1 MKGQEKFESQFII
14 HYYLNDDSHS
24 MNAFVRNAIEKDFLN
39 IINTIGSLFGF
50 EIKLESMAA
59 KEGGFIEILDI
70 IEAHPVSSTI
80 VVSSVG
86 YAIKQLQELIKYYL
100 SGTYKKNK
108 LENEKLELEILKLKK
123 ESAGIDDNQLE
134 QKLARP
140 ISNYYAK
147 IEKYEKIRAVG
158 FVNEVNNEYVV
169 QRDEFRDFILVDDKE
184 EEIDDDANIELIS
197 PVLKE
202 GRYKWRGIYRN
213 ESIDFSMG
221 DSKFKNDII
230 GGRYDFGNGS
240 FINCQLCITK
250 TYDEFGNECKNRSY
264 RVAKV
269 YETKRDILNNWV
281 ATNKGI
287 KKQKNKFK
295 DSFKGKNLFSDLED
309 EETK

>member
-24 MNAFVRNAIEKDFLN
+24 MNAFVRNAMEKDFLS
-39 IINTIGSLFGF
+39 IVNTISSSLNLKI
-50 EIKLESMAA
+50 ELESRAA

-80 VVSSVG
+80 IVSSAG
-86 YAIKQLQELIKYYL
+86 YAIKRFLEYL
-100 SGTYKKNK
+100 LTGAYKKNK

-123 ESAGIDDNQLE
+123 DSTEIDDNQLE

-158 FVNEVNNEYVV
+158 FGNEVNNEYVV
-169 QRDEFRDFILVDDKE
+169 QRDEFRNFILIDDKE
-184 EEIDDDANIELIS
+184 EEVDDDANIEIIS

-202 GRYKWRGIYRN
+202 GRYKWRGIYKN

-230 GGRYDFGNGS
+230 DGRYDFGNGS
-240 FINCQLCITK
+240 FINCQLFITK

-269 YETKRDILNNWV
+269 YETKRDNLNKWL
-281 ATNKGI
+281 ATHKGLL
-287 KKQKNKFK
+287 KQKNNFK
-295 DSFKGKNLFSDLED
+295 ERIEPKDLFLDSYNKD
-309 EETK
+309 TK

>member
-24 MNAFVRNAIEKDFLN
+24 MNAFVRNAMEKDFLS
-39 IINTIGSLFGF
+39 IVNTISSSLNLKI
-50 EIKLESMAA
+50 ELESRAA

-80 VVSSVG
+80 IVSSAG
-86 YAIKQLQELIKYYL
+86 YAIKRFLEYL
-100 SGTYKKNK
+100 LTGAYKKNK

-123 ESAGIDDNQLE
+123 ESAGIDENQLE

-158 FVNEVNNEYVV
+158 FGNEVNNEYVV
-169 QRDEFRDFILVDDKE
+169 QRDEFRNFILIDDKE
-184 EEIDDDANIELIS
+184 EEVDDDANIEIIS

-202 GRYKWRGIYRN
+202 GRYKWRGIYKN

-230 GGRYDFGNGS
+230 DGRYDFGNGS
-240 FINCQLCITK
+240 FINCQLFITK

-269 YETKRDILNNWV
+269 YETKRDNLNKWL
-281 ATNKGI
+281 ATHKGLL
-287 KKQKNKFK
+287 KQKNNFK
-295 DSFKGKNLFSDLED
+295 ERIEPKDLFLYSNNKD
-309 EETK
+309 TK

>member
-14 HYYLNDDSHS
+14 HYYLNDDLHS
-24 MNAFVRNAIEKDFLN
+24 MNAFVRNAMEKDFLN
-39 IINTIGSLFGF
+39 IVNTISSSLNLKI
-50 EIKLESMAA
+50 ELESRAA

-70 IEAHPVSSTI
+70 IEAYPVSSTI
-80 VVSSVG
+80 IVSSAG
-86 YAIKQLQELIKYYL
+86 YAIKRFLEYL
-100 SGTYKKNK
+100 LTGAYKKNK

-123 ESAGIDDNQLE
+123 ESAGVDDNQLE

-158 FVNEVNNEYVV
+158 FGNEVNNEYVV
-169 QRDEFRDFILVDDKE
+169 QRDEFGDFILIDDKE
-184 EEIDDDANIELIS
+184 EEVDDDANIEIIS

-202 GRYKWRGIYRN
+202 GRYKWRGIYKN

-230 GGRYDFGNGS
+230 DGRYDFGNGS
-240 FINCQLCITK
+240 FINCQLFITK

-269 YETKRDILNNWV
+269 YETKRDNLNKWL
-281 ATNKGI
+281 ATHKGLL
-287 KKQKNKFK
+287 KQKNNFK
-295 DSFKGKNLFSDLED
+295 ERIEPKDLFLDSYNKD
-309 EETK
+309 TK

>member
-24 MNAFVRNAIEKDFLN
+24 MNAFVRNAMEKDFLN
-39 IINTIGSLFGF
+39 IVNTISSSLNLKI
-50 EIKLESMAA
+50 ELESRAA

-80 VVSSVG
+80 IVSSAG
-86 YAIKQLQELIKYYL
+86 YAIKRFLEYL
-100 SGTYKKNK
+100 LTGAYKKNK

-123 ESAGIDDNQLE
+123 ESASIDENQLE

-158 FVNEVNNEYVV
+158 FGNEINNEYVV
-169 QRDEFRDFILVDDKE
+169 QRDEFRNFILIDDKE
-184 EEIDDDANIELIS
+184 EEVDDYANIEIIS

-202 GRYKWRGIYRN
+202 GRYKWRGIYKN

-230 GGRYDFGNGS
+230 DGRYDFGNGS
-240 FINCQLCITK
+240 FINCQLFITK

-269 YETKRDILNNWV
+269 YETKRDNLNKWL
-281 ATNKGI
+281 ATHKGLL
-287 KKQKNKFK
+287 KQKNNFK
-295 DSFKGKNLFSDLED
+295 ERIEPKDLFLDSYNKD
-309 EETK
+309 TK

>member
-24 MNAFVRNAIEKDFLN
+24 MNAFVRNAMEKDFLS
-39 IINTIGSLFGF
+39 IVNTISSSLNLKI
-50 EIKLESMAA
+50 ELESRAA

-70 IEAHPVSSTI
+70 IEAYPVSSAI
-80 VVSSVG
+80 IVSSAG
-86 YAIKQLQELIKYYL
+86 YVIKRFLEYRLT
-100 SGTYKKNK
+100 GAYKENK

-123 ESAGIDDNQLE
+123 ESAGIDENQLE

-158 FVNEVNNEYVV
+158 FGNEVNNEYVV
-169 QRDEFRDFILVDDKE
+169 QRDEFRDFILIDDKE
-184 EEIDDDANIELIS
+184 EEVDDDASIEIIS

-202 GRYKWRGIYRN
+202 GRYKWRGIYKN

-230 GGRYDFGNGS
+230 DGRYDFGNGS
-240 FINCQLCITK
+240 FINCQLFITK

-269 YETKRDILNNWV
+269 YETKRDNLNKWL
-281 ATNKGI
+281 ATHKGLL
-287 KKQKNKFK
+287 KQKNNFK
-295 DSFKGKNLFSDLED
+295 ERIEPKDLFLDSYNKD
-309 EETK
+309 TK

>member
-24 MNAFVRNAIEKDFLN
+24 MNAFVRNAMEKDFLN
-39 IINTIGSLFGF
+39 IVNTISSSLNLKI
-50 EIKLESMAA
+50 ELESRAA

-80 VVSSVG
+80 IVSSAG
-86 YAIKQLQELIKYYL
+86 YAIKRFLEYL
-100 SGTYKKNK
+100 LTGAYKKNK

-123 ESAGIDDNQLE
+123 DSTEIDDNQLE

-158 FVNEVNNEYVV
+158 FGNEVNNEYVV
-169 QRDEFRDFILVDDKE
+169 QRDEFRNFILIDDKE
-184 EEIDDDANIELIS
+184 EEVDDDANIEIIS

-202 GRYKWRGIYRN
+202 GRYKWRGIYKN

-230 GGRYDFGNGS
+230 DGRYDFGNGS
-240 FINCQLCITK
+240 FINCQLFITK

-269 YETKRDILNNWV
+269 YETKRDNLNKWL
-281 ATNKGI
+281 ATHKGLL
-287 KKQKNKFK
+287 KQKNNFK
-295 DSFKGKNLFSDLED
+295 ERIEPKDLFLDSYNKD
-309 EETK
+309 TK

>member
-14 HYYLNDDSHS
+14 HYYLNDDLHS
-24 MNAFVRNAIEKDFLN
+24 MNAFVRNAMEKDFLS
-39 IINTIGSLFGF
+39 IVNTISSSLNLKI
-50 EIKLESMAA
+50 ELESRAA

-70 IEAHPVSSTI
+70 IEAYPVSSTI
-80 VVSSVG
+80 IVSSAG
-86 YAIKQLQELIKYYL
+86 YAIKRFLEYL
-100 SGTYKKNK
+100 LTGAYKKNK

-123 ESAGIDDNQLE
+123 ESASIDENQLE

-158 FVNEVNNEYVV
+158 FGNEVNNEYVV
-169 QRDEFRDFILVDDKE
+169 QRDEFGDFILIDDKE
-184 EEIDDDANIELIS
+184 EEVDDDANIEIIS

-202 GRYKWRGIYRN
+202 GRYKWRGIYKN

-230 GGRYDFGNGS
+230 DGRYDFGNGS
-240 FINCQLCITK
+240 FINCQLFITK

-269 YETKRDILNNWV
+269 YETKRDNLNKWL
-281 ATNKGI
+281 ATHKGLL
-287 KKQKNKFK
+287 KQKNNFK
-295 DSFKGKNLFSDLED
+295 ERIEPKDLFLDSYNKD
-309 EETK
+309 TK

>member
-24 MNAFVRNAIEKDFLN
+24 MNAFVRNAMEKDFLS
-39 IINTIGSLFGF
+39 IVNTISSSLNLKI
-50 EIKLESMAA
+50 ELESRAA

-80 VVSSVG
+80 IVSSAG
-86 YAIKQLQELIKYYL
+86 YAIKRFLEYRLT
-100 SGTYKKNK
+100 GAYKKNK

-123 ESAGIDDNQLE
+123 ESAGIDENQLE

-158 FVNEVNNEYVV
+158 FGNEVNNEYVV
-169 QRDEFRDFILVDDKE
+169 QRDEFRNFILIDDKE
-184 EEIDDDANIELIS
+184 EEVDDDANIEIIS

-202 GRYKWRGIYRN
+202 GRYKWRGIYKN

-230 GGRYDFGNGS
+230 DGRYDFGNGS
-240 FINCQLCITK
+240 FINCQLFITK

-269 YETKRDILNNWV
+269 YETKRDNLNKWL
-281 ATNKGI
+281 ATHKGLL
-287 KKQKNKFK
+287 KQKNNFK
-295 DSFKGKNLFSDLED
+295 ERIEPKDLFLDSYNKD
-309 EETK
+309 TK

>member
-24 MNAFVRNAIEKDFLN
+24 MNAFVRNAMEKDFLS
-39 IINTIGSLFGF
+39 IVNTISSSLNLKI
-50 EIKLESMAA
+50 ELESRAA

-80 VVSSVG
+80 IVSSAG
-86 YAIKQLQELIKYYL
+86 YAIKRFLEYL
-100 SGTYKKNK
+100 LTGAYKKNK

-123 ESAGIDDNQLE
+123 ESAGIDENQLE

-158 FVNEVNNEYVV
+158 FGNEVNNEYVV
-169 QRDEFRDFILVDDKE
+169 QRDEFRNFILIDDKE
-184 EEIDDDANIELIS
+184 EEVDDDANIEIIS

-202 GRYKWRGIYRN
+202 GRYKWRGIYKN

-230 GGRYDFGNGS
+230 DGRYDFGNVS
-240 FINCQLCITK
+240 FINCQLFITK

-269 YETKRDILNNWV
+269 YETKRDNLNKWL
-281 ATNKGI
+281 ATHKGLL
-287 KKQKNKFK
+287 KQKNNFK
-295 DSFKGKNLFSDLED
+295 ERIEPKDLFLDSYNKD
-309 EETK
+309 TK

>member
-24 MNAFVRNAIEKDFLN
+24 MNAFVRNAMEKDFLN
-39 IINTIGSLFGF
+39 IVNTISSSLNLKI
-50 EIKLESMAA
+50 ELESRAA

-80 VVSSVG
+80 IVSSAG
-86 YAIKQLQELIKYYL
+86 YAIKRFLEYL
-100 SGTYKKNK
+100 LTGAYKKNK

-123 ESAGIDDNQLE
+123 ESASIDENQLE

-158 FVNEVNNEYVV
+158 FGNEINNEYVV
-169 QRDEFRDFILVDDKE
+169 QRDEFRNFILIDDKE
-184 EEIDDDANIELIS
+184 EEVDDDANIEIIS

-202 GRYKWRGIYRN
+202 GRYKWRGIYKN

-230 GGRYDFGNGS
+230 DGRYDFGNGS
-240 FINCQLCITK
+240 FINCQLFITK

-269 YETKRDILNNWV
+269 YETKRDNLNKWL
-281 ATNKGI
+281 ATHKGLL
-287 KKQKNKFK
+287 KQKNNFK
-295 DSFKGKNLFSDLED
+295 ERIEPKDLFLDSYNKD
-309 EETK
+309 TK

>member
-24 MNAFVRNAIEKDFLN
+24 MNAFVRNAMEKDFLS
-39 IINTIGSLFGF
+39 IVNTISSSLNLKI
-50 EIKLESMAA
+50 ELESRAA

-70 IEAHPVSSTI
+70 IEAYPVSSAI
-80 VVSSVG
+80 IVSSAG
-86 YAIKQLQELIKYYL
+86 YVIKRFLEYRLT
-100 SGTYKKNK
+100 GAYKKNK

-123 ESAGIDDNQLE
+123 ESAGIDENQLE

-158 FVNEVNNEYVV
+158 FGNEVNNEYVV
-169 QRDEFRDFILVDDKE
+169 QRDEFRNFILIDDKE
-184 EEIDDDANIELIS
+184 EEVDDDASIEIIS

-202 GRYKWRGIYRN
+202 GRYKWRGIYKN

-230 GGRYDFGNGS
+230 DGRYDFGNGS
-240 FINCQLCITK
+240 FINCQLFITK

-269 YETKRDILNNWV
+269 YETKRDNLNKWL
-281 ATNKGI
+281 ATHKGLL
-287 KKQKNKFK
+287 KQKNNFK
-295 DSFKGKNLFSDLED
+295 ERIEPKDLFLDSYNKD
-309 EETK
+309 TK

>member
-24 MNAFVRNAIEKDFLN
+24 MNAFVRNAMEKDFLS
-39 IINTIGSLFGF
+39 IVNTISSSLNLKI
-50 EIKLESMAA
+50 ELESRAA

-80 VVSSVG
+80 IVSSAG
-86 YAIKQLQELIKYYL
+86 YAIKRFLEYL
-100 SGTYKKNK
+100 LTGAYKKNK

-123 ESAGIDDNQLE
+123 ESAGIDENQLE

-158 FVNEVNNEYVV
+158 FGNEVNNEYVV
-169 QRDEFRDFILVDDKE
+169 QRDEFRNFILIDDKE
-184 EEIDDDANIELIS
+184 EEVDDDANIEIIS

-202 GRYKWRGIYRN
+202 GRYKWRGIYKN

-230 GGRYDFGNGS
+230 DGRYDFGNGS
-240 FINCQLCITK
+240 FINCQLFITK

-269 YETKRDILNNWV
+269 YETKRDNLNKWL
-281 ATNKGI
+281 ATYKGLL
-287 KKQKNKFK
+287 KQKNNFK
-295 DSFKGKNLFSDLED
+295 ERIEPKDLFLDSYNKD
-309 EETK
+309 TK

>member
-24 MNAFVRNAIEKDFLN
+24 MNAFVRNAMEKDFLS
-39 IINTIGSLFGF
+39 IVNTISSSLNLKI
-50 EIKLESMAA
+50 ELESRAA

-80 VVSSVG
+80 IVSSAG
-86 YAIKQLQELIKYYL
+86 YAIKRFLEYL
-100 SGTYKKNK
+100 LTGAYKKNK
-108 LENEKLELEILKLKK
+108 LENKKLELEILKLKK
-123 ESAGIDDNQLE
+123 ESAGIDENQLE

-158 FVNEVNNEYVV
+158 FGNEVNNEYVV
-169 QRDEFRDFILVDDKE
+169 QRDEFRNFILIDDKE
-184 EEIDDDANIELIS
+184 EEVDDDANIEIIS

-202 GRYKWRGIYRN
+202 GRYKWRGIYKN

-230 GGRYDFGNGS
+230 DGRYDFGNGS
-240 FINCQLCITK
+240 FINCQLFITK

-269 YETKRDILNNWV
+269 YETKRDNLNKWL
-281 ATNKGI
+281 ATHKGLL
-287 KKQKNKFK
+287 KQKNNFK
-295 DSFKGKNLFSDLED
+295 ERIEPKDLFLDSYNKD
-309 EETK
+309 TK

>member
-24 MNAFVRNAIEKDFLN
+24 MNAFVRNAMEKDFLS
-39 IINTIGSLFGF
+39 IVNTISSSLNLKI
-50 EIKLESMAA
+50 ELESRAA

-80 VVSSVG
+80 IVSSAG
-86 YAIKQLQELIKYYL
+86 YAIKRFLEYL
-100 SGTYKKNK
+100 LTGAYKKNK

-123 ESAGIDDNQLE
+123 ESAGIDENQLE

-158 FVNEVNNEYVV
+158 FGNEVNNEYVV
-169 QRDEFRDFILVDDKE
+169 QRDEFRDFILIDDKE
-184 EEIDDDANIELIS
+184 EEVDDDASIEIIS

-202 GRYKWRGIYRN
+202 GRYKWRGIYKN

-230 GGRYDFGNGS
+230 DGRYDFGNGS
-240 FINCQLCITK
+240 FINCQLFITK

>member
-24 MNAFVRNAIEKDFLN
+24 MNTFVRNAMEKDFLS
-39 IINTIGSLFGF
+39 IVNTISSSLNLKI
-50 EIKLESMAA
+50 ELESRAA

-80 VVSSVG
+80 IVSSAG
-86 YAIKQLQELIKYYL
+86 YAIKRFLEYL
-100 SGTYKKNK
+100 LTGAYKKNK

-123 ESAGIDDNQLE
+123 DSTEIDDNQLE

-158 FVNEVNNEYVV
+158 FGNEVNNEYVV
-169 QRDEFRDFILVDDKE
+169 QRDEFRDFILVDDKG

-230 GGRYDFGNGS
+230 SGRYDFGNGS

-269 YETKRDILNNWV
+269 YEAKRDILNNWV

>member
-24 MNAFVRNAIEKDFLN
+24 MNAFVRNAMEKDFLS
-39 IINTIGSLFGF
+39 IVNTISSSLNLKI
-50 EIKLESMAA
+50 ELESRAA

-70 IEAHPVSSTI
+70 IEAYPVSSAI
-80 VVSSVG
+80 IVSSAG
-86 YAIKQLQELIKYYL
+86 YVIKRFLEYRLT
-100 SGTYKKNK
+100 GAYKKNK

-123 ESAGIDDNQLE
+123 ESAGIDENQLE

-140 ISNYYAK
+140 ISDYYAK

-158 FVNEVNNEYVV
+158 FGNEVNNEYVV
-169 QRDEFRDFILVDDKE
+169 QRDEFRDFILIDDKE
-184 EEIDDDANIELIS
+184 EEVDDDASIEIIS

-202 GRYKWRGIYRN
+202 GRYKWRGIYKN

-230 GGRYDFGNGS
+230 DGRYDFGNGS
-240 FINCQLCITK
+240 FINCQLFITK

>member
-24 MNAFVRNAIEKDFLN
+24 MNAFVRNAMEKDFLN
-39 IINTIGSLFGF
+39 IVNTISCSLNLKI
-50 EIKLESMAA
+50 ELESRAA

-80 VVSSVG
+80 IVSSAG
-86 YAIKQLQELIKYYL
+86 YAIKRFLEYL
-100 SGTYKKNK
+100 LTGAYKKNK

-123 ESAGIDDNQLE
+123 ESTGVDGNQLE

-158 FVNEVNNEYVV
+158 FGNEVNNEYVV
-169 QRDEFRDFILVDDKE
+169 QRDEFRNFILIDDKE
-184 EEIDDDANIELIS
+184 EEVDDDANIEIIS

-202 GRYKWRGIYRN
+202 GRYKWRGIYKN

-230 GGRYDFGNGS
+230 DGRYDFGNGS
-240 FINCQLCITK
+240 FINCQLFITK

-269 YETKRDILNNWV
+269 YETKRDNLNKWL
-281 ATNKGI
+281 ATHKGLL
-287 KKQKNKFK
+287 KQKNNFK
-295 DSFKGKNLFSDLED
+295 ERIEPKDLFLDSYNKD
-309 EETK
+309 TK

>member
-1 MKGQEKFESQFII
+1 
-14 HYYLNDDSHS
+14 L
-24 MNAFVRNAIEKDFLN
+24 L
-39 IINTIGSLFGF
+39 NTISSSLNLKI
-50 EIKLESMAA
+50 ELESRAA

-80 VVSSVG
+80 IVSSAG
-86 YAIKQLQELIKYYL
+86 YAIKRFLEYL
-100 SGTYKKNK
+100 LTGAYKKNK

-123 ESAGIDDNQLE
+123 ESASIDENQLE

-158 FVNEVNNEYVV
+158 FGNEINNEYVV
-169 QRDEFRDFILVDDKE
+169 QRDEFRNFILIDDKE
-184 EEIDDDANIELIS
+184 EEVDDDANIEIIS

-202 GRYKWRGIYRN
+202 GRYKWRGIYKN

-230 GGRYDFGNGS
+230 DGRYDFGNGS
-240 FINCQLCITK
+240 FINCQLFITK

-269 YETKRDILNNWV
+269 YETKRDNLNKWL
-281 ATNKGI
+281 ATHKGLL
-287 KKQKNKFK
+287 KQKNNFK
-295 DSFKGKNLFSDLED
+295 ERIEPKDLFLDSYNKD
-309 EETK
+309 TK

>member
-14 HYYLNDDSHS
+14 HYYLNDDLHS
-24 MNAFVRNAIEKDFLN
+24 MNAFVRNAMEKDFLN
-39 IINTIGSLFGF
+39 IVNTISCSLNLKI
-50 EIKLESMAA
+50 ELESRAA

-80 VVSSVG
+80 IVSSAG
-86 YAIKQLQELIKYYL
+86 YAIKRFLEYL
-100 SGTYKKNK
+100 LTGAYKKNK

-123 ESAGIDDNQLE
+123 ESAGIDENQLE

-158 FVNEVNNEYVV
+158 FGNEVNNEYVV
-169 QRDEFRDFILVDDKE
+169 QRDEFRNFILIDDKE
-184 EEIDDDANIELIS
+184 EEVDDDANIEIIS

-202 GRYKWRGIYRN
+202 GRYKWRGIYKN

-230 GGRYDFGNGS
+230 DGRYDFGNGS
-240 FINCQLCITK
+240 FINCQLFITK

-269 YETKRDILNNWV
+269 YETKRDNLNKWL
-281 ATNKGI
+281 ATHKGLL
-287 KKQKNKFK
+287 KQKNNFK
-295 DSFKGKNLFSDLED
+295 ERIEPKDLFLDSYNKD
-309 EETK
+309 TK

>member
-1 MKGQEKFESQFII
+1 MKEQEKFESQFII

-24 MNAFVRNAIEKDFLN
+24 MNAFVRNAMEKDFLS
-39 IINTIGSLFGF
+39 IVNTISCSLNLKI
-50 EIKLESMAA
+50 ELESRAA

-80 VVSSVG
+80 IVSSAG
-86 YAIKQLQELIKYYL
+86 YAIKRFLEYL
-100 SGTYKKNK
+100 LTGAYKKNK

-123 ESAGIDDNQLE
+123 ESTGVDDNQLE

-158 FVNEVNNEYVV
+158 FGNEVNNEYVV
-169 QRDEFRDFILVDDKE
+169 QRDEFRNFILIDDKE
-184 EEIDDDANIELIS
+184 EEVDDDANIEIIS

-202 GRYKWRGIYRN
+202 GRYKWRGIYKN

-230 GGRYDFGNGS
+230 DGRYDFGNGS
-240 FINCQLCITK
+240 FINCQLFITK

-269 YETKRDILNNWV
+269 YETKRDNLNKWL
-281 ATNKGI
+281 ATHKGLL
-287 KKQKNKFK
+287 KQKNNFK
-295 DSFKGKNLFSDLED
+295 ERIEPKDLFLDSYNKD
-309 EETK
+309 TK

>member
-24 MNAFVRNAIEKDFLN
+24 MNAFVRNAMEKDFLS
-39 IINTIGSLFGF
+39 IVNTISSSLNLKI
-50 EIKLESMAA
+50 ELESRAA

-80 VVSSVG
+80 IVSSAG
-86 YAIKQLQELIKYYL
+86 YAIKRFLEYL
-100 SGTYKKNK
+100 LTGAYKKNK

-123 ESAGIDDNQLE
+123 ESAGIDENQLE

-158 FVNEVNNEYVV
+158 FGNEINNEYVV
-169 QRDEFRDFILVDDKE
+169 QRDEFRNFILIDDKE
-184 EEIDDDANIELIS
+184 EEVDDDANIEIIS

-202 GRYKWRGIYRN
+202 GRYKWRGIYKN

-230 GGRYDFGNGS
+230 DGRYDFGNGS
-240 FINCQLCITK
+240 FINCQLFITK

-269 YETKRDILNNWV
+269 YETKRDNLNKWL
-281 ATNKGI
+281 ATHKGLL
-287 KKQKNKFK
+287 KQKNNFK
-295 DSFKGKNLFSDLED
+295 ERIEPKDLFLDSYNKD
-309 EETK
+309 TK

>member
-24 MNAFVRNAIEKDFLN
+24 MNAFVRNAMEKDFLS
-39 IINTIGSLFGF
+39 IVNTISSSLNLKI
-50 EIKLESMAA
+50 ELESRAA

-70 IEAHPVSSTI
+70 IEAYPVSSAI
-80 VVSSVG
+80 IVSSAG
-86 YAIKQLQELIKYYL
+86 YVIKRFLEYRLT
-100 SGTYKKNK
+100 GAYKKNK

-123 ESAGIDDNQLE
+123 DSTGIDDNQLE

-158 FVNEVNNEYVV
+158 FGNEVNNEYVV
-169 QRDEFRDFILVDDKE
+169 QRDEFRDFILIDDKE
-184 EEIDDDANIELIS
+184 EEVDDDASIEIIS

-230 GGRYDFGNGS
+230 DGRYDFGNGS
-240 FINCQLCITK
+240 FINCQLFITK

-269 YETKRDILNNWV
+269 YETKRDNLNKWL
-281 ATNKGI
+281 ATHKGLL
-287 KKQKNKFK
+287 KQKNNFK
-295 DSFKGKNLFSDLED
+295 ERIEPKDLFLDSYNKD
-309 EETK
+309 TK

>member
-14 HYYLNDDSHS
+14 HYYLNDDLHS
-24 MNAFVRNAIEKDFLN
+24 MNAFVRNAMEKDFLS
-39 IINTIGSLFGF
+39 IVNTISSSLNLKI
-50 EIKLESMAA
+50 ELESRAA

-70 IEAHPVSSTI
+70 IEAYPVSSAI
-80 VVSSVG
+80 IVSSAG
-86 YAIKQLQELIKYYL
+86 YVIKRFLEYRLT
-100 SGTYKKNK
+100 GAYKKNK

-123 ESAGIDDNQLE
+123 ESAGIDENQLE

-158 FVNEVNNEYVV
+158 FGNEVNNEYVV
-169 QRDEFRDFILVDDKE
+169 QRDEFRDFILIDDKE
-184 EEIDDDANIELIS
+184 EEVDDDASIEIIS

-202 GRYKWRGIYRN
+202 GRYKWRGIYKN

-230 GGRYDFGNGS
+230 DGRYDFGNGS
-240 FINCQLCITK
+240 FINCQLFITK

-269 YETKRDILNNWV
+269 YETKRDNLNKWL
-281 ATNKGI
+281 ATHKGLL
-287 KKQKNKFK
+287 KQKNNFK
-295 DSFKGKNLFSDLED
+295 ERIEPKDLFLDSYNKD
-309 EETK
+309 TK

>member
-24 MNAFVRNAIEKDFLN
+24 MNAFVRNAMEKDFLS
-39 IINTIGSLFGF
+39 IVNTISSSLNLKI
-50 EIKLESMAA
+50 ELESRAA

-70 IEAHPVSSTI
+70 IEAYPVSSAI
-80 VVSSVG
+80 IVSSAG
-86 YAIKQLQELIKYYL
+86 YVIKRFLEYRLT
-100 SGTYKKNK
+100 GAYKKNK

-123 ESAGIDDNQLE
+123 ESAGIDENQLE

-158 FVNEVNNEYVV
+158 FGNEVNNEYVV
-169 QRDEFRDFILVDDKE
+169 QRDEFRDFILIDDKE
-184 EEIDDDANIELIS
+184 EEVDDDASIEIIS

-202 GRYKWRGIYRN
+202 GRYKWRGIYKN
-213 ESIDFSMG
+213 ESIEFSMG

-230 GGRYDFGNGS
+230 DGRYDFGNGS
-240 FINCQLCITK
+240 FINCQLFITK

>member
-24 MNAFVRNAIEKDFLN
+24 MNAFVRNAMEKDFLN
-39 IINTIGSLFGF
+39 IVNTISSSLNLKI
-50 EIKLESMAA
+50 ELESRAA

-70 IEAHPVSSTI
+70 IEAHPISSTI
-80 VVSSVG
+80 IVSSAG
-86 YAIKQLQELIKYYL
+86 YAIKRFLEYL
-100 SGTYKKNK
+100 LTGAYKKNK

-123 ESAGIDDNQLE
+123 ESASIDENQLE

-147 IEKYEKIRAVG
+147 IEKYEKIRTVG
-158 FVNEVNNEYVV
+158 FGNEINNEYVV
-169 QRDEFRDFILVDDKE
+169 QRDEFRNFILIDDKE
-184 EEIDDDANIELIS
+184 EEVDDDANIEIIS

-202 GRYKWRGIYRN
+202 GRYKWRGIYKN

-230 GGRYDFGNGS
+230 DGRYDFGNGS
-240 FINCQLCITK
+240 FINCQLFITK

-269 YETKRDILNNWV
+269 YETKRDNLNKWL
-281 ATNKGI
+281 ATHKGLL
-287 KKQKNKFK
+287 KQKNNFK
-295 DSFKGKNLFSDLED
+295 ERIEPKDLFLDSYNKD
-309 EETK
+309 TK

>member
-24 MNAFVRNAIEKDFLN
+24 MNAFVRNAMEKDFLS
-39 IINTIGSLFGF
+39 IVNTISSSLNLKI
-50 EIKLESMAA
+50 ELESRAA

-70 IEAHPVSSTI
+70 IEAYPVSSAI
-80 VVSSVG
+80 IVSSAG
-86 YAIKQLQELIKYYL
+86 YVIKRFLEYRLT
-100 SGTYKKNK
+100 GAYKKNK

-123 ESAGIDDNQLE
+123 ESTGVDDNQLE

-158 FVNEVNNEYVV
+158 FGNEVNNEYVV
-169 QRDEFRDFILVDDKE
+169 QRDEFRDFILIDDKE
-184 EEIDDDANIELIS
+184 EEVDDDASIEIIS

-202 GRYKWRGIYRN
+202 GRYKWRGIYKN

-230 GGRYDFGNGS
+230 DGRYDFGNGS
-240 FINCQLCITK
+240 FINCQLFITK

>member
-14 HYYLNDDSHS
+14 HYYLNDDLHS
-24 MNAFVRNAIEKDFLN
+24 MNAFVRNAMEKDFLN
-39 IINTIGSLFGF
+39 IVNTISCSLNLKI
-50 EIKLESMAA
+50 ELESRAA

-80 VVSSVG
+80 IVSSAG
-86 YAIKQLQELIKYYL
+86 YAIKRFLEYL
-100 SGTYKKNK
+100 LTGAYKKNK

-123 ESAGIDDNQLE
+123 ESAGIDENQLE

-158 FVNEVNNEYVV
+158 FGNEVNNEYVV
-169 QRDEFRDFILVDDKE
+169 QRDEFRDFILIDDKE
-184 EEIDDDANIELIS
+184 EEVDDDASIEIIS

-202 GRYKWRGIYRN
+202 GRYKWRGIYKN

-230 GGRYDFGNGS
+230 DGRYDFGNGS
-240 FINCQLCITK
+240 FINCQLFITK

-269 YETKRDILNNWV
+269 YETKRDNLNKWL
-281 ATNKGI
+281 ATHKGLL
-287 KKQKNKFK
+287 KQKNNFK
-295 DSFKGKNLFSDLED
+295 ERIEPKDLFLDSYNKD
-309 EETK
+309 TK

>member
-24 MNAFVRNAIEKDFLN
+24 MNAFVRNAMEKDFLS
-39 IINTIGSLFGF
+39 IVNTISSSLNLKI
-50 EIKLESMAA
+50 ELESRAA

-70 IEAHPVSSTI
+70 IEAYPVSSTI
-80 VVSSVG
+80 IVSSAG
-86 YAIKQLQELIKYYL
+86 YAIKRFLEYL
-100 SGTYKKNK
+100 LTGAYKKNK

-123 ESAGIDDNQLE
+123 ESAGVDDNQLE

-158 FVNEVNNEYVV
+158 FGNEVNNEYVV
-169 QRDEFRDFILVDDKE
+169 QRDEFGDFILIDDKE
-184 EEIDDDANIELIS
+184 EEVDDDANIEIIS

-202 GRYKWRGIYRN
+202 GRYKWRGIYKN

-230 GGRYDFGNGS
+230 DGRYDFGNGS
-240 FINCQLCITK
+240 FINCQLFITK

-269 YETKRDILNNWV
+269 YETKRDNLNKWL
-281 ATNKGI
+281 ATHKGLL
-287 KKQKNKFK
+287 KQKNNFK
-295 DSFKGKNLFSDLED
+295 ERIEPKDLFLDSYNKD
-309 EETK
+309 TK

>member
-14 HYYLNDDSHS
+14 HYYLNDDLHS
-24 MNAFVRNAIEKDFLN
+24 MNAFVRNAMEKDFLN
-39 IINTIGSLFGF
+39 IVNTISCSLNLKI
-50 EIKLESMAA
+50 ELESRAA

-80 VVSSVG
+80 IVSSAG
-86 YAIKQLQELIKYYL
+86 YAIKRFLEYL
-100 SGTYKKNK
+100 LTGAYKKNK

-123 ESAGIDDNQLE
+123 ESASIDENQLE

-158 FVNEVNNEYVV
+158 FGNEINNEYVV
-169 QRDEFRDFILVDDKE
+169 QRDEFRDFILIDDKE
-184 EEIDDDANIELIS
+184 EEVDDDANIEIIS

-202 GRYKWRGIYRN
+202 GRYKWRGIYKN

-230 GGRYDFGNGS
+230 DGRYDFGNGS
-240 FINCQLCITK
+240 FINCQLFITK

-269 YETKRDILNNWV
+269 YETKRDNLNKWL
-281 ATNKGI
+281 ATHKGLL
-287 KKQKNKFK
+287 KQKNNFK
-295 DSFKGKNLFSDLED
+295 ERIEPKDLFLDSYNKD
-309 EETK
+309 TK

>member
-24 MNAFVRNAIEKDFLN
+24 MNAFVRNAMEKDFLS
-39 IINTIGSLFGF
+39 IVNTISSSLNLKI
-50 EIKLESMAA
+50 ELESRAT

-80 VVSSVG
+80 IVSSAG
-86 YAIKQLQELIKYYL
+86 YAIKRFLEYL
-100 SGTYKKNK
+100 LTGAYKKNK

-123 ESAGIDDNQLE
+123 ESAGIDENQLE

-158 FVNEVNNEYVV
+158 FGNEVNNEYVV
-169 QRDEFRDFILVDDKE
+169 QRDEFRNFILIDDKE
-184 EEIDDDANIELIS
+184 EEVDDDANIEIIS

-202 GRYKWRGIYRN
+202 GRYKWRGIYKN

-230 GGRYDFGNGS
+230 DGRYDFGNGS
-240 FINCQLCITK
+240 FINCQLFITK

-269 YETKRDILNNWV
+269 YETKRDNLNKWL
-281 ATNKGI
+281 ATHKGLL
-287 KKQKNKFK
+287 KQKNNFK
-295 DSFKGKNLFSDLED
+295 ERIEPKDLFLDSYNKD
-309 EETK
+309 TK

>member
-1 MKGQEKFESQFII
+1 MKGQEKVESQFII

-24 MNAFVRNAIEKDFLN
+24 MNTFVRNAMEKDFLS
-39 IINTIGSLFGF
+39 IVNTISSSLNLKI
-50 EIKLESMAA
+50 ELESRAA

-80 VVSSVG
+80 IVSSAG
-86 YAIKQLQELIKYYL
+86 YAIKRFLEYL
-100 SGTYKKNK
+100 LTGAYKKNK

-123 ESAGIDDNQLE
+123 DSTEIDDNQLE

-158 FVNEVNNEYVV
+158 FGNEVNNEYVV
-169 QRDEFRDFILVDDKE
+169 QRDEFRDFILVDDKG

-269 YETKRDILNNWV
+269 YEAKRDILNNWV

>member
-14 HYYLNDDSHS
+14 HYYLNDDLHS
-24 MNAFVRNAIEKDFLN
+24 MNAFVRNAMEKDFLS
-39 IINTIGSLFGF
+39 IVNTISSSLNLKI
-50 EIKLESMAA
+50 ELESRAA

-80 VVSSVG
+80 IVSSAG
-86 YAIKQLQELIKYYL
+86 YAIKRFLEYL
-100 SGTYKKNK
+100 LTGAYKKNK

-123 ESAGIDDNQLE
+123 ESAGIDENQLE

-158 FVNEVNNEYVV
+158 FGNEVNNEYVV
-169 QRDEFRDFILVDDKE
+169 QRDEFRNFILIDDKE
-184 EEIDDDANIELIS
+184 EEVDDDANIEIIS

-202 GRYKWRGIYRN
+202 GRYKWRGIYKN

-230 GGRYDFGNGS
+230 DGRYDFGNGS
-240 FINCQLCITK
+240 FINCQLFITK

-269 YETKRDILNNWV
+269 YETKRDNLNKWL
-281 ATNKGI
+281 ATHKGLL
-287 KKQKNKFK
+287 KQKNNFK
-295 DSFKGKNLFSDLED
+295 ERIEPKDLFLDSYNKD
-309 EETK
+309 TK

>member
-1 MKGQEKFESQFII
+1 MKEQEKFESQFII

-24 MNAFVRNAIEKDFLN
+24 MNAFVRNAMEKDFLS
-39 IINTIGSLFGF
+39 IVNTISSSLNLKI
-50 EIKLESMAA
+50 ELESRAA

-80 VVSSVG
+80 IVSSAG
-86 YAIKQLQELIKYYL
+86 YAIKRFLEYL
-100 SGTYKKNK
+100 LTGAYKKNK

-123 ESAGIDDNQLE
+123 ESTGVDDNQLE

-158 FVNEVNNEYVV
+158 FGNEVNNEYVV
-169 QRDEFRDFILVDDKE
+169 QRDEFRNFILIDDKE
-184 EEIDDDANIELIS
+184 EEVDDDANIEIIS

-202 GRYKWRGIYRN
+202 GRYKWRGIYKN

-230 GGRYDFGNGS
+230 DGRYDFGNGS
-240 FINCQLCITK
+240 FINCQLFITK

-269 YETKRDILNNWV
+269 YETKRDNLNKWL
-281 ATNKGI
+281 ATHKGLL
-287 KKQKNKFK
+287 KQKNNFK
-295 DSFKGKNLFSDLED
+295 ERIEPKDLFLDSYNKD
-309 EETK
+309 TK

>member
-1 MKGQEKFESQFII
+1 MKEQEKFESQFII

-24 MNAFVRNAIEKDFLN
+24 MNAFVRNAMEKDFLS
-39 IINTIGSLFGF
+39 IVNTISCSLNLKI
-50 EIKLESMAA
+50 ELESRAA

-80 VVSSVG
+80 IVSSAG
-86 YAIKQLQELIKYYL
+86 YAIKRFLEYL
-100 SGTYKKNK
+100 LTGAYKKNK

-123 ESAGIDDNQLE
+123 ESTGVDDNQLE

-158 FVNEVNNEYVV
+158 FGNEVNNEYVV
-169 QRDEFRDFILVDDKE
+169 QRDEFRNFILIDDKE
-184 EEIDDDANIELIS
+184 EEVDDDANIEIIS

-202 GRYKWRGIYRN
+202 GRYKWRGIYKN

-230 GGRYDFGNGS
+230 DSRYDFGNGS
-240 FINCQLCITK
+240 FINCQLFITK

-269 YETKRDILNNWV
+269 YETKRDNLNKWL
-281 ATNKGI
+281 ATHKGLL
-287 KKQKNKFK
+287 KQKNNFK
-295 DSFKGKNLFSDLED
+295 ERIEPKDLFLDSYNKD
-309 EETK
+309 TK

>member
-1 MKGQEKFESQFII
+1 MKEQEKFESQFII

-24 MNAFVRNAIEKDFLN
+24 MNAFVRNAMEKDFLS
-39 IINTIGSLFGF
+39 IVNTISCSLNLKI
-50 EIKLESMAA
+50 ELESRAA

-80 VVSSVG
+80 IVSSAG
-86 YAIKQLQELIKYYL
+86 YAIKRFLEYL
-100 SGTYKKNK
+100 LTGAYKKNK

-123 ESAGIDDNQLE
+123 ESTGVDDNQLE

-158 FVNEVNNEYVV
+158 FGNEVNNEYVV
-169 QRDEFRDFILVDDKE
+169 QRDEFRNFILIDDKE
-184 EEIDDDANIELIS
+184 EEVDDDANIEIIS

-202 GRYKWRGIYRN
+202 GRYKWRGIYKN

-230 GGRYDFGNGS
+230 DGRYDFGNGS
-240 FINCQLCITK
+240 FINCQLFITK

-269 YETKRDILNNWV
+269 YETKRDNLNKWL
-281 ATNKGI
+281 ATHKGLL
-287 KKQKNKFK
+287 KQKNNFQQRIDPK
-295 DSFKGKNLFSDLED
+295 DLFLDSYNKD
-309 EETK
+309 TK

>member
-24 MNAFVRNAIEKDFLN
+24 MNAFVRNAMEKDFLN
-39 IINTIGSLFGF
+39 IVNTISSSLNLKI
-50 EIKLESMAA
+50 ELESRAA

-80 VVSSVG
+80 IVSSAG
-86 YAIKQLQELIKYYL
+86 YAIKRFLEYL
-100 SGTYKKNK
+100 LTGAYKKNK

-123 ESAGIDDNQLE
+123 ESASIDENQLE

-158 FVNEVNNEYVV
+158 FGNEINNEYVV
-169 QRDEFRDFILVDDKE
+169 QRDEFRNFILIDDKE
-184 EEIDDDANIELIS
+184 EEVDDDANIEIIS

-202 GRYKWRGIYRN
+202 GRYKWRGIYKN

-221 DSKFKNDII
+221 DSKFKDDII
-230 GGRYDFGNGS
+230 DGRYDFGNGS
-240 FINCQLCITK
+240 FINCQLFITK

-269 YETKRDILNNWV
+269 YETKRDNLNKWL
-281 ATNKGI
+281 ATHKGLL
-287 KKQKNKFK
+287 KQKNNFK
-295 DSFKGKNLFSDLED
+295 ERIEPKDLFLDSYNKD
-309 EETK
+309 TK

>member
-1 MKGQEKFESQFII
+1 M
-14 HYYLNDDSHS
+14 
-24 MNAFVRNAIEKDFLN
+24 
-39 IINTIGSLFGF
+39 
-50 EIKLESMAA
+50 
-59 KEGGFIEILDI
+59 
-70 IEAHPVSSTI
+70 
-80 VVSSVG
+80 
-86 YAIKQLQELIKYYL
+86 
-100 SGTYKKNK
+100 
-108 LENEKLELEILKLKK
+108 ELEVLKLKK

-158 FVNEVNNEYVV
+158 FGNEVNNEYVV

>member
-24 MNAFVRNAIEKDFLN
+24 MNAFVRNAMEKDFLS
-39 IINTIGSLFGF
+39 IVNTISSSLNLKI
-50 EIKLESMAA
+50 ELESRAA

-70 IEAHPVSSTI
+70 IEAYPVSSAI
-80 VVSSVG
+80 IVSSAG
-86 YAIKQLQELIKYYL
+86 YVIKRFLKYRL
-100 SGTYKKNK
+100 TGAYKKNK

-123 ESAGIDDNQLE
+123 ESAGIDENQLE

-158 FVNEVNNEYVV
+158 FGNEVNNEYVV
-169 QRDEFRDFILVDDKE
+169 QRDEFRDFILIDDKE
-184 EEIDDDANIELIS
+184 EEVDDDASIEIIS

-202 GRYKWRGIYRN
+202 GRYKWRGIYKN

-230 GGRYDFGNGS
+230 DGRYDFGNGS
-240 FINCQLCITK
+240 FINCQLFITK

>member
-1 MKGQEKFESQFII
+1 MKEQEKFESQFII

-24 MNAFVRNAIEKDFLN
+24 MNAFVRNAMEKDFLS
-39 IINTIGSLFGF
+39 IVNTISCSLNLKI
-50 EIKLESMAA
+50 ELESRAA

-80 VVSSVG
+80 IVSSAG
-86 YAIKQLQELIKYYL
+86 YAIKRFLEYL
-100 SGTYKKNK
+100 LTGAYKKNK

-123 ESAGIDDNQLE
+123 ESASIDENQLE

-158 FVNEVNNEYVV
+158 FGNEVNNEYVV
-169 QRDEFRDFILVDDKE
+169 QRDEFRNFILIDDKE
-184 EEIDDDANIELIS
+184 EEVDDDANIEIIS

-202 GRYKWRGIYRN
+202 GRYKWRGIYKN

-230 GGRYDFGNGS
+230 DGRYDFGNGS
-240 FINCQLCITK
+240 FINCQLFITK

-269 YETKRDILNNWV
+269 YETKRDNLNKWL
-281 ATNKGI
+281 ATHKGLL
-287 KKQKNKFK
+287 KQKNNFK
-295 DSFKGKNLFSDLED
+295 ERIEPKDLFLDSYNKD
-309 EETK
+309 TK

>member
-14 HYYLNDDSHS
+14 HYYLNDDLHS
-24 MNAFVRNAIEKDFLN
+24 MNAFVRNAMEKDFLS
-39 IINTIGSLFGF
+39 IVNTISSSLNLKI
-50 EIKLESMAA
+50 ELESRAA

-70 IEAHPVSSTI
+70 IEAYPVSSAI
-80 VVSSVG
+80 IVSSAG
-86 YAIKQLQELIKYYL
+86 YVIKRFLEYRLT
-100 SGTYKKNK
+100 GAYKKNK

-123 ESAGIDDNQLE
+123 ESAGVDDNQLE

-158 FVNEVNNEYVV
+158 FGNEVNNEYVV
-169 QRDEFRDFILVDDKE
+169 QRDEFRDFILIDDKE
-184 EEIDDDANIELIS
+184 EEVDDDASIEIIS

-202 GRYKWRGIYRN
+202 GRYKWRGIYKN

-230 GGRYDFGNGS
+230 DGRYDFGNGS
-240 FINCQLCITK
+240 FINCQLFITK